1 MRILILEHEPEAP
14 AALLGEWAR
23 VRGHEQSVA
32 PVPRLEA
39 WPDPREY
46 HAIVSL
52 GSDSSVHDRPH
63 AWVAPELE
71 LLRNAHE
78 HDVPIL
84 GICFGGQALS
94 KALGGAVRL
103 APQPEVRWGW
113 IDTDEPELVMPGPWF
128 SWHRD
133 EFTTPAGARLL
144 AGTALQTTG
153 FSWNRS
159 LALQYHPEVDG
170 ALASSWVGG
179 GRAKLTELGVDISE
193 LREQIVAQAPG
204 ARERAFEQFDRI
216 AAWWS
221 RSSSLERPQRAHKE
235 RR

>member
-14 AALLGEWAR
+14 AALLGEWAHA
-23 VRGHEQSVA
+23 RGHEQSVA
-32 PVPRLEA
+32 PVPKLEA

-46 HAIVSL
+46 EAIVTL
-52 GSDSSVHDRPH
+52 GSDSSVHDRPQP
-63 AWVAPELE
+63 WVAPELE
-71 LLRNAHE
+71 LLRDAHE
-78 HDVPIL
+78 KDVPIL

-94 KALGGAVRL
+94 KALGGTVRL
-103 APQPEVRWGW
+103 APQPEVRWGG
-113 IDTDEPELVMPGPWF
+113 IDTDDPELVMPGPWF
-128 SWHRD
+128 SWHAD
-133 EFTTPAGARLL
+133 EFTTPPEARLL
-144 AGTALQTTG
+144 AGTPLQTTA
-153 FSWNRS
+153 FASNRS

-170 ALASSWVGG
+170 ALASAWVGG
-179 GRAKLTELGVDISE
+179 GRAQLAEQGIDVAE
-193 LREQIVAQAPG
+193 LREQIEARAPG